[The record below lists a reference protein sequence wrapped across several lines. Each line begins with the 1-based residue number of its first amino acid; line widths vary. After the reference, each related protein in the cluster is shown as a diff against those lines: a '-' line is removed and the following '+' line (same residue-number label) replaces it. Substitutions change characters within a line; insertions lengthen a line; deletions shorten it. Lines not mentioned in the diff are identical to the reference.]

1 MSMVGWSGRPRC
13 HLGLI
18 RSMEIEGG
26 SSCPLG
32 FLVATPRWLSCTA
45 GIEIDRTL
53 KLTLIDIGRN
63 LIDSVTE
70 LFPRQMRRHRHT
82 RQTIRHI
89 RNTRHIR
96 PIRHIRNMRHTDTT
110 CYHWICSK
118 LADIVRFFYAT
129 KIRRDGQSKSVLDI
143 FQQTGSRETLALSK
157 VTEKS
162 RVHQWCTFHFIVIS
176 SGTRPLVRL
185 QNWSQPSYGWK
196 LCPNFIL
203 RCIVRTR
210 WELH

>member
-1 MSMVGWSGRPRC
+1 MEWSTS
-13 HLGLI
+13 L
-18 RSMEIEGG
+18 
-26 SSCPLG
+26 PLG
-32 FLVATPRWLSCTA
+32 VHPISGVWRWVILAFWWLSCTA

-53 KLTLIDIGRN
+53 KLTLIDIERD

-70 LFPRQMRRHRHT
+70 LFPRQMRRHHHT

-89 RNTRHIR
+89 RNIRQYLLSLDLFKSGWYLEILLCNQDQTRW
-96 PIRHIRNMRHTDTT
+96 PISISFG
-110 CYHWICSK
+110 Y
-118 LADIVRFFYAT
+118 L
-129 KIRRDGQSKSVLDI
+129 LD
-143 FQQTGSRETLALSK
+143 RETLPLSK

-203 RCIVRTR
+203 QCIVRTR

>member
-13 HLGLI
+13 HLVLI
-18 RSMEIEGG
+18 RSMEFEGG

-53 KLTLIDIGRN
+53 KLTLMDIERD

-70 LFPRQMRRHRHT
+70 LFPRQMRRHHHT

-89 RNTRHIR
+89 RNI
-96 PIRHIRNMRHTDTT
+96 RHTDTT

-118 LADIVRFFYAT
+118 LDDIVRFFYAT
-129 KIRRDGQSKSVLDI
+129 KIRRDGQSQSVWDI
-143 FQQTGSRETLALSK
+143 FQQAGGRETLALSK

-162 RVHQWCTFHFIVIS
+162 RVHQWCPFHFIVIS
-176 SGTRPLVRL
+176 SGTRPRVRL

-210 WELH
+210 SELH